1 MNGTNGTYAKMIGAL
16 VVGVALGAG
25 GVAWAKE
32 EGGEPVTIRLENE
45 FVRVFE
51 ARLPPGGKV
60 PMHSHPARVTR
71 SLAPYKMKFSYPDGT
86 SKILERKG
94 GEVAWHEATS
104 HSAENIGTTEFWVM
118 GVEVKC
124 AELAKQ
130 QMAKDKAAPA
140 APAPA
145 AATPPTK

>member
-1 MNGTNGTYAKMIGAL
+1 MNRTYMMMIGAL
-16 VVGVALGAG
+16 VVGAALGAG
-25 GVAWAKE
+25 GVAWAKDD
-32 EGGEPVTIRLENE
+32 GGEPVTIRFENE

-86 SKILERKG
+86 SKVLDRKG

-104 HSAENIGTTEFWVM
+104 HAAENIGTTEFHVM

-130 QMAKDKAAPA
+130 QMAKEKEK
-140 APAPA
+140 APAPPA
-145 AATPPTK
+145 PAPTK